1 MHLTSCGWH
10 AFKAVSFPAKALAF
24 FFLMMALA
32 LFRTS
37 MAAVYQVGDSAV
49 FNYNPQLHNV
59 LQVSKSDYQTCTT
72 SAPIATFNTGSD
84 SILLQT
90 SGNHY
95 YICAFHCQSGMKVPI
110 EVPPG
115 GNPSPPANDP
125 STPVNNPSPP
135 ENNPDTPTNPG
146 FRGYIYPPPYL
157 QGYDPKWSYGGS
169 SSLSSG
175 KLGLLIGV
183 VSRLLVFYLY

>member
-1 MHLTSCGWH
+1 
-10 AFKAVSFPAKALAF
+10 
-24 FFLMMALA
+24 MALA

-37 MAAVYQVGDSAV
+37 MAAVYQVGDSAGWNA
-49 FNYNPQLHNV
+49 FGTDYRTWAATNTF
-59 LQVSKSDYQTCTT
+59 QVGDSI
-72 SAPIATFNTGSD
+72 APIATFNTGSD

-110 EVPPG
+110 EVQPSS
-115 GNPSPPANDP
+115 NPSPHANDP
-125 STPVNNPSPP
+125 STPVNNMSPP
-135 ENNPDTPTNPG
+135 ENNPDTPTKPG
-146 FRGYIYPPPYL
+146 FRGYIYPSPYL

-183 VSRLLVFYLY
+183 VSCLLVF